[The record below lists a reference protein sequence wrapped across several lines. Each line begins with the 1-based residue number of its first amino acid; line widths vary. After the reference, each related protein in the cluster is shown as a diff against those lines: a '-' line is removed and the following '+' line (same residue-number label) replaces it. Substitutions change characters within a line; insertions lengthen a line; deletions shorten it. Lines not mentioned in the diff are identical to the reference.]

1 MSTQSATLDLRG
13 VDDSDVIEYSRSY
26 IPDDQKMAP
35 CTITGVR
42 RLVFLALYGL
52 IVSSSIG
59 GMVYTFYMNPLF
71 GLMIVL
77 LSYVFNNLLFLV
89 NHSRLHASFIELPE
103 EKMSVICHHA
113 FIHHY
118 RNTRVFHETWL
129 ETRMSYFIDAR
140 TTIFDRAFRGFFLF
154 VPLTSVLLYQI
165 DPVLGIGFF
174 SSQFLAELLQSTV
187 HEWYHNPPRNRKAF
201 YSLPMYWFF
210 TLLEKTGLASTR
222 KHMEHH
228 RHHLPNLDKVER
240 WLDLY
245 IPFGEM
251 LASGFWKKA
260 LSRHVPG
267 KTSMTRFVEVV
278 GGLFAFS
285 MFNVV
290 NPAIHAFIFLTFF
303 G

>member
-1 MSTQSATLDLRG
+1 MSTQSATLDLHIT
-13 VDDSDVIEYSRSY
+13 DDSAVIDYSRAH
-26 IPDDQKMAP
+26 IPNDHAVAP

-42 RLVFLALYGL
+42 RIVFLALYGL
-52 IVSSSIG
+52 IVSSSLA
-59 GMVYTFYMNPLF
+59 GMAYTFYVNPLF
-71 GLMIVL
+71 GLMVL
-77 LSYVFNNLLFLV
+77 PVSYVFNNLLFLA

-140 TTIFDRAFRGFFLF
+140 TIFDRAFRGFFLLI
-154 VPLTSVLLYQI
+154 PLVSVLLYQI
-165 DPVLGIGFF
+165 DPVLGIAFF

-222 KHMEHH
+222 KHMVHH
-228 RHHLPNLDKVER
+228 QHHLPNLDKVER

-245 IPFGEM
+245 IPGGEM
-251 LASGFWKKA
+251 LASRFWTKA
-260 LSRHVPG
+260 LSKHVPG
-267 KTSMTRFVEVV
+267 KTWMTDFVEVA
-278 GGLFAFS
+278 GGAFAFLT
-285 MFNVV
+285 FNVM
-290 NPAIHAFIFLTFF
+290 NPAIHALIFVTFF
-303 G
+303 A